1 VRRAESLR
9 FDTTTVH
16 IPAQLGVQV
25 LENYPLTSL
34 LDTIDWMPF
43 FNAWEFSGR
52 FPDILNDP
60 IKGIEAKKLF
70 ADAQAMLERIV
81 DEGWL
86 EARAV
91 FGLFP
96 AYSDENRIVILD
108 PQSGEPLETTHWLRQ
123 QKPMP
128 DGKPQLSL
136 SDFVAPKSS
145 EVTDYIGA
153 FTVTAGHGIDAY
165 VKAFED
171 AHDDYSAIMLKA
183 LADRLAESFAEHLH
197 RRVRTE
203 FWGYASD
210 ESLSNDELIREHYR
224 GIRPAPGYPA
234 CPDHREK
241 ETLFRL
247 LDVEKKIGVS
257 LTESMAM
264 TPTASVSGFYFG
276 HPDARYFNLGKIK
289 SDQLEAYAEA
299 RSEAADESRRWLA
312 PVLES
317 ES

>member
-1 VRRAESLR
+1 MLAS
-9 FDTTTVH
+9 
-16 IPAQLGVQV
+16 
-25 LENYPLTSL
+25 
-34 LDTIDWMPF
+34 
-43 FNAWEFSGR
+43 
-52 FPDILNDP
+52 
-60 IKGIEAKKLF
+60 AK
-70 ADAQAMLERIV
+70 AY
-81 DEGWL
+81 
-86 EARAV
+86 ARWQTA
-91 FGLFP
+91 P
-96 AYSDENRIVILD
+96 
-108 PQSGEPLETTHWLRQ
+108 
-123 QKPMP
+123 
-128 DGKPQLSL
+128 SL

-153 FTVTAGHGIDAY
+153 FTVSAGQWYRCA

-247 LDVEKKIGVS
+247 LDIEKKDRRFIDRKYGDDTDG
-257 LTESMAM
+257 L
-264 TPTASVSGFYFG
+264 GLRFYFG
-276 HPDARYFNLGKIK
+276 HPDAR
-289 SDQLEAYAEA
+289 A
-299 RSEAADESRRWLA
+299 
-312 PVLES
+312 
-317 ES
+317 

>member
-1 VRRAESLR
+1 MLGPHKAPIERRSFAFSMQINSLSR
-9 FDTTTVH
+9 HFL
-16 IPAQLGVQV
+16 LG
-25 LENYPLTSL
+25 LICY
-34 LDTIDWMPF
+34 F
-43 FNAWEFSGR
+43 G
-52 FPDILNDP
+52 
-60 IKGIEAKKLF
+60 KGPSK
-70 ADAQAMLERIV
+70 
-81 DEGWL
+81 G
-86 EARAV
+86 
-91 FGLFP
+91 
-96 AYSDENRIVILD
+96 IVILD

-153 FTVTAGHGIDAY
+153 FAVTVGHGIDTY
-165 VKAFED
+165 VKAFEE

-234 CPDHREK
+234 CPDYREK

-247 LDVEKKIGVS
+247 LDVDKTIGVS
-257 LTESMAM
+257 LTQSMAM

-289 SDQLEAYAEA
+289 SDQLEAYADA
-299 RSEAADESRRWLA
+299 RSEAVDESRRWLA

-317 ES
+317 EL

>member
-1 VRRAESLR
+1 M
-9 FDTTTVH
+9 
-16 IPAQLGVQV
+16 QV

-60 IKGIEAKKLF
+60 IKGVEAKKLF

-81 DEGWL
+81 DERWL

-96 AYSDENRIVILD
+96 AYSEENRIVILD

-136 SDFVAPKSS
+136 SDFVAPKSAD
-145 EVTDYIGA
+145 VTDYIGA
-153 FTVTAGHGIDAY
+153 FAVTAGHGIDAY

-247 LDVEKKIGVS
+247 LDVETKIGVS

-289 SDQLEAYAEA
+289 SDQLEAYADA
-299 RSEAADESRRWLA
+299 RSEATDESRRWLA
-312 PVLES
+312 PILES
-317 ES
+317 E